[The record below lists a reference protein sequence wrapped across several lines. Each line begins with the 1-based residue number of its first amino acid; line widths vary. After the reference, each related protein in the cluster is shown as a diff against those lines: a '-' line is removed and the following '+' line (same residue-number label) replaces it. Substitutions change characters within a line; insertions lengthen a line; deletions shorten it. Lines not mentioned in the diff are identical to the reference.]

1 MEKTLLL
8 LKPDAV
14 ARGVCGE
21 IIARFERRG
30 LKPIGIKMLQLSREQ
45 AVIHYNEHQGKV
57 FFEELVGFITSGP
70 LIAMVVC
77 GENAIKLSR
86 VMMGATNPLDA
97 LAGTIRGD
105 YATLMRSNII
115 HGSDGPES
123 AEREIK
129 NFFKEHE
136 LFEHHA
142 VNKGGI

>member
-14 ARGVCGE
+14 VKGVCGE

-30 LKPIGIKMLQLSREQ
+30 LKPIGMKMLQLSREQ
-45 AVIHYNEHQGKV
+45 AEIHYAEHQGKV
-57 FFEELVGFITSGP
+57 FFEELIEFITSGP
-70 LIAMVVC
+70 LIAIVLC
-77 GENAIKLSR
+77 GENVIKLAR

-105 YATLMRSNII
+105 YATTMRSNII
-115 HGSDGPES
+115 HGSDGPIS

-129 NFFKEHE
+129 IFFEDHE
-136 LFEHHA
+136 LF
-142 VNKGGI
+142 NR